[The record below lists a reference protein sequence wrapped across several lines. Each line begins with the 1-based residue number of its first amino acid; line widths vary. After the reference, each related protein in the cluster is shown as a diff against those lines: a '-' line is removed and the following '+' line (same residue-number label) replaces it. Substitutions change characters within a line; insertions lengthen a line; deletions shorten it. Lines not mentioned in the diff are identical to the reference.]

1 MKKTLKVIE
10 VIVQVATIIVSL
22 FAIGELVKHYIEKK
36 RLKQKASEYLEDE
49 FVMEANLK
57 GPVAVYSP
65 GLQENKQ
72 RITTLLAATG
82 VGCAV
87 LVVIKILKEA

>member
-1 MKKTLKVIE
+1 MKKVLRVIE
-10 VIVQVATIIVSL
+10 VIVQIATFIVSL

-36 RLKQKASEYLEDE
+36 KLKQKASEYLEDE
-49 FVMEANLK
+49 FVMEANLN

-65 GLQENKQ
+65 SLKENKK

-82 VGCAV
+82 VGCVV